1 MNEVEIVIVAFV
13 TIIGAL
19 LSGWLGWLESGDPFE
34 ERKFMA
40 TMLRGVLM
48 ALVEFVGISALLP
61 EIPLTVVV
69 LVTALLIGAGFDVL
83 LKRGQGA
90 VETRNTPTGNNL

>member
-1 MNEVEIVIVAFV
+1 MNEIEIVIVAFS
-13 TIIGAL
+13 TIMGAI
-19 LSGWLGWLESGDPFE
+19 LSGWLGWLESGEPFE

-40 TMLRGVLM
+40 TMLRGVLV

-61 EIPLTVVV
+61 EIPLTVVT
-69 LVTALLIGAGFDVL
+69 LVTAFLIGAGFDVL

-90 VETRNTPTGNNL
+90 VETRITPTGNNI